1 MGYIQGEGR
10 NQGTLF
16 PVMLDDFIQP
26 DHLCRVIDA
35 FVGTLPMSELGFER
49 AQAAETGRPGYDP
62 RDLLKLYLYGYL
74 NQIRS
79 SRRLEAECR
88 RNVELMWLL
97 GRLYP
102 DHKSIAEFRRLH
114 HDAVVAAGVELIG
127 FARSCGLIRGE
138 WIAIDGSKFRAVASI
153 DSTRERIALT
163 RYLESIEES
172 DKEQQA
178 RIDPSAVQAALEK
191 LKQHPEPE
199 AGYMMVR
206 QTALPAYNLQTAVDS
221 EHALIVA
228 HEVVLDASDIRCLRP
243 MAEAAKLAVQK
254 DFFKV
259 IADAG
264 YSNGEHAAHCEAEGM
279 MPYVPVMR
287 TVNNQGGGML
297 FGRTAFRYEPE
308 SDFYVC
314 PGNKRLLRKHTNHKD
329 RYTMYKASS
338 SDCAACP
345 LKPRCT
351 QAPRRGL
358 ARHLY
363 EDALNRMEER
373 VTPEAM
379 RLRRSTVEHP
389 FATIKYRIF
398 GHPRLLMRG
407 LAGAKAELGIATM
420 AYNLKR
426 IMKVLGATELTKT
439 LHSYK

>member
-16 PVMLDDFIQP
+16 PVVLDDFVP
-26 DHLCRVIDA
+26 ADHVCRVIDA
-35 FVGTLPMSELGFER
+35 FVEMLVMSELGFER

-102 DHKSIAEFRRLH
+102 DHKSIAEFRRMH
-114 HDAVVAAGVELIG
+114 RDAVTAAGAELIR
-127 FARSCGLIRGE
+127 FARNCGLIRGE

-153 DSTRERIALT
+153 DSTRERIALQ
-163 RYLESIEES
+163 RYLNSI
-172 DKEQQA
+172 DKADEEQQA
-178 RIDPSAVQAALEK
+178 SIDPSAVKTALEK

-199 AGYMMVR
+199 AGFMLVR
-206 QTALPAYNLQTAVDS
+206 QTALPAYNVQTAVDS

-228 HEVVLDASDIRCLRP
+228 HAVVLDASDIRCLKP
-243 MAEAAKLAVQK
+243 MAEAAKRALELDSFQV
-254 DFFKV
+254 V
-259 IADAG
+259 ADAG
-264 YSNGEHAAHCEAEGM
+264 YSNGEQVAHCEAAGM

-287 TVNNQGGGML
+287 TVNNQGDGTL
-297 FGRTAFRYEPE
+297 FGRENFRYEPD
-308 SDFYVC
+308 SDTYVC
-314 PGNKRLLRKHTNHKD
+314 PGDKRLLRKHTNHKD
-329 RYTMYKASS
+329 RYTMYKASAG
-338 SDCAACP
+338 DCGACS
-345 LKPRCT
+345 LKSRCT

-363 EDALNRMEER
+363 EDALNRMRAR

-379 RLRRSTVEHP
+379 KLRRCTVEHP

-407 LAGAKAELGIATM
+407 LSGARSEIGIATM

-426 IMKVLGATELTKT
+426 ITNVLGGTKLIES
-439 LHSYK
+439 LHHA